1 VLDRCGTDAAAN
13 AFGGNKALP
22 EAAMR
27 PSSFASVLGAMLFFQ
42 AGCALSAPAA
52 STNSSADNCRLI
64 EGRALYEAQVDFG
77 GARERFGSG
86 I

>member
-1 VLDRCGTDAAAN
+1 MDR
-13 AFGGNKALP
+13 
-22 EAAMR
+22 
-27 PSSFASVLGAMLFFQ
+27 ASLTRITVAILFFQ